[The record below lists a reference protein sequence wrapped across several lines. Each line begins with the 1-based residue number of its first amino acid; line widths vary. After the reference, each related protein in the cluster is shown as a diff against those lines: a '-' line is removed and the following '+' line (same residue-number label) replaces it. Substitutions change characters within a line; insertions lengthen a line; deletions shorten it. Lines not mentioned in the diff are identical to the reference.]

1 MSSIFSMPHLYL
13 WDLKTVE
20 RLHIY
25 GRGKQTTKENKE
37 REVSYKLSRIET
49 TMQNGANMYA
59 SPCVLD
65 NSIQNISVIFISKT
79 LDY

>member
-1 MSSIFSMPHLYL
+1 M
-13 WDLKTVE
+13 E
-20 RLHIY
+20 RLRIY

-37 REVSYKLSRIET
+37 REVSYMLSRVET

-65 NSIQNISVIFISKT
+65 DSIQTISFIFISKT
-79 LDY
+79 LDI